1 MSLEDI
7 LNTDLTDLDCNPLG
21 EKCIRRAFGGVPRDA
36 VIVHRAVAGVL
47 YAMCEYEINRIIV
60 DGDIRAG
67 RWRTETWDVV
77 RSHAAHVVADWLA
90 RGVATDRSLMDT
102 IVEYAKRLR
111 EVAASVPE
119 WHFPLRDTVVREGR
133 RIPRILDQ
141 NTTVVLPL
149 R

>member
-7 LNTDLTDLDCNPLG
+7 LNADLTDLDCNPLG
-21 EKCIRRAFGGVPRDA
+21 EKCIRRAFEGVPRDSA
-36 VIVHRAVAGVL
+36 IVHRAVAGVL
-47 YAMCEYEINRIIV
+47 YAMCEYEINRITV
-60 DGDIRAG
+60 DGDIREG

-77 RSHAAHVVADWLA
+77 RSHAADVMADWLA
-90 RGVATDRSLMDT
+90 WGAATDRSLMDI
-102 IVEYAKRLR
+102 IVEHVGHLR
-111 EVAASVPE
+111 NVAMSVPE

-133 RIPRILDQ
+133 RIPRILDR